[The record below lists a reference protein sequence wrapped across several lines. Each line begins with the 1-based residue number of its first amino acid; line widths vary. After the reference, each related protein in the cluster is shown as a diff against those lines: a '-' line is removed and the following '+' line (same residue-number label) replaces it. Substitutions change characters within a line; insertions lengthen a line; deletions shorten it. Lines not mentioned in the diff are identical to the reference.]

1 MNAPFNLLADFT
13 TFILISVPFALND
26 CVNVKEITVGISSD
40 SLTLAEKN
48 YFQRVEFAVNKKSI
62 NLQRLDQETFDC
74 INQNDADL
82 VLLSKEGL
90 WGGYELSREGVDLL
104 LTELDILILQN
115 SYGEGTYR

>member
-1 MNAPFNLLADFT
+1 MQ
-13 TFILISVPFALND
+13 SLND
-26 CVNVKEITVGISSD
+26 CVKVREITVGISSD

-48 YFQRVEFAVNKKSI
+48 YFQRVEYAVNKKSI

-82 VLLSKEGL
+82 VLLSEEGL